1 MTEDNDKR
9 GPPPTPPK
17 EGSVKQMTE
26 DNDKRGPPPAPPK
39 EGSAKWGN
47 DKKRNQ
53 PKDNQFTLLIFIY

>member
-1 MTEDNDKR
+1 
-9 GPPPTPPK
+9 
-17 EGSVKQMTE
+17 MTE

-53 PKDNQFTLLIFIY
+53 TKDNQFTLLIFIY